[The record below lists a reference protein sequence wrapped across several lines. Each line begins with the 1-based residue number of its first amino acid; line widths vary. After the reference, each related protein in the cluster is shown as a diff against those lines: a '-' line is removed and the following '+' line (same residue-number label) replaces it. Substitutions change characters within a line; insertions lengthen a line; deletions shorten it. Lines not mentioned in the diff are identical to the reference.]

1 MKKIGAGFIFLFV
14 MCVAISTTAFA
25 KQPYSSYW
33 FPEQLLQWSPA
44 SDPDAAFN
52 RSTIPL
58 QDRFVTDGVNAH
70 ATKAPKVMALSALNS
85 GTSGV
90 PSQGSDKFGA
100 NTFTYWQYVDKLVY
114 WGGSAGEGIIVPPS
128 ADTIDAAHK
137 NGVPIVGTVFFP
149 PTVYGGKFEWVKQML
164 QQNSDGSFPAAD
176 KLIQV
181 AKYYGFDGWFINQ
194 ETEGGTPA
202 DAQKM
207 KAFLSYLESH
217 KSASMQ
223 IVWYDSMTKEG
234 SISWQN
240 ALNDKNGMF
249 LQDDNKKITDNMF
262 LNFWWKDLKSS
273 ADKAKSLDRSPY
285 DLYAGIDV
293 EAKGYDTN
301 VNWNLLFPVGQ
312 PAVTSLGI
320 YRPDWTFNSA
330 ESMEDFFTRENKFW
344 VGPNGNPGNTVS
356 DQAWKGIAD
365 NVVESSPVNKLPFI
379 TNFNTGSGQKYYV
392 RGQQVR
398 DKGWNN
404 RSLQDILPTWR
415 WIADSKGTSLT
426 PELDWSDAYYGGSS
440 LKVSG
445 DLSHNNATHLK
456 LYKTDLKIEASTKLS
471 VTYKTLNKPSLKV
484 GLAFADQPDQFIF
497 LNVKDK
503 TAPGWTTETL
513 NLTPYK
519 GKRIVALSLY
529 FDTKDTINN
538 YSIQIG
544 QLSIQNAND
553 PVKMLPAVHDLK
565 VTQSDFRDGIY
576 GDARLEW
583 KPLDQQ
589 VKQYE
594 IYRVLPDGSEVLLG
608 ATSNHVF
615 YVPEMRRI
623 DKETLTALKVV
634 AINGRYEQGQASSV
648 KISWPAYPKPIAE
661 FKADRTLVAPGES
674 VNFTDLSTE
683 VTEEWSWSF
692 ESGSPA
698 VSTSKNPVVTFNQEG
713 VYNVSLTATNSSG
726 QDTIM
731 KKALITVSKEAGAVK
746 NLALGKPATADH
758 ACGDK
763 EGAPN
768 AVDGKVTDNSK
779 WCALG
784 NLPHWLQVDL
794 GAEHQISTFIVKH
807 AESGGEWSGF
817 NTSDYTIQVSNDG
830 TNWTDVVNVQGNSA
844 AESTDAIALVKARYV
859 KLITL
864 KPTQG
869 ADTAARIYEFE
880 VYGL

>member
-1 MKKIGAGFIFLFV
+1 MKKMGTSFIFLFV
-14 MCVAISTTAFA
+14 VCVVLSTSAFA
-25 KQPYSSYW
+25 KQPYSSFW
-33 FPEQLLQWSPA
+33 FPEQLIQWNPA
-44 SDPDAAFN
+44 SDPDAVFN
-52 RSTIPL
+52 RSTVPL
-58 QDRFVTDGVNAH
+58 QDRIVGEGVNPH
-70 ATKAPKVMALSALNS
+70 ATKGPKVMALSALNP

-90 PSQGSDKFGA
+90 PSQGSGKFGA

-114 WGGSAGEGIIVPPS
+114 WAGSAGEGIIVPPS

-137 NGVPIVGTVFFP
+137 NGVPIIGTVFFP
-149 PTVYGGKFEWVKQML
+149 PTVYGGKYEWVKQML

-181 AKYYGFDGWFINQ
+181 ANYYGFDGWFINQ
-194 ETEGGTPA
+194 ETEGGTVA
-202 DAQKM
+202 DAQQM

-217 KSASMQ
+217 KSSSMH

-240 ALNDKNGMF
+240 ALNDKNAMF
-249 LQDDNKKITDNMF
+249 LQDNGKQITGSMF
-262 LNFWWKDLKSS
+262 LNFWWKELKSS
-273 ADKAKSLDRSPY
+273 AEKAKSLGRSPF

-293 EAKGYDTN
+293 EAKGYDTK
-301 VNWNLLFPVGQ
+301 VKWNLLFPDGE

-320 YRPDWTFNSA
+320 YRPDWAFNSA
-330 ESMEDFFTRENKFW
+330 ESMEDFFIRENKFW
-344 VGPNGNPGNTVS
+344 VGPNGNPGNTAT
-356 DQAWKGIAD
+356 DQAWKGIAN
-365 NVVESSPVNKLPFI
+365 NVVESSPINDLPFI

-392 RGQQVR
+392 QGKQVR

-415 WIADSKGTSLT
+415 WIADSKGTPLT
-426 PELDWSDAYYGGSS
+426 PVLDWSDAYYGGSS

-445 DLSHNNATHLK
+445 ILSHDNATHLK

-471 VTYKTLNKPSLKV
+471 VTFKTQNKPSLKV
-484 GLAFADQPDQFIF
+484 GLAFADRPDQFVF
-497 LNVKDK
+497 LDIKDK
-503 TAPGWTTETL
+503 KSEGWTTETL

-529 FDTKDTINN
+529 FDTKDTIND
-538 YSIQIG
+538 YAIQIG
-544 QLSIQNAND
+544 QLSIQNSNE
-553 PVKMLPAVHDLK
+553 PTKPLPAVRELK
-565 VTQSDFRDGIY
+565 ATQSDFRDGIY
-576 GDARLEW
+576 GNARLQW
-583 KPLDQQ
+583 IQLDQQ
-589 VKQYE
+589 TKHYE
-594 IYRVLPDGSEVLLG
+594 IYRVLPDGSDVLVG
-608 ATSNHVF
+608 ATPNHVF

-623 DKETLTALKVV
+623 DKEAATVLKVV
-634 AINGRYEQGQASSV
+634 PVNGRYEQGQASSV
-648 KISWPAYPKPIAE
+648 TIKWPAYPKPIAE

-674 VNFTDLSTE
+674 VTFTDLSTE
-683 VTEEWSWSF
+683 VTEGWSWTF

-698 VSTSKNPVVTFNQEG
+698 VSTSKYPVVTFNQEG
-713 VYNVSLTATNSSG
+713 TYSVTLTATNSSG

-731 KKALITVSKEAGAVK
+731 KKALITVSKQAGEVK
-746 NLALGKPATADH
+746 NLALGKTATADH
-758 ACGDK
+758 ACGAA
-763 EGAPN
+763 EGAPY

-794 GAEHQISTFIVKH
+794 GAEHQISAFVIKH

-817 NTSDYTIQVSNDG
+817 NTSDYIIQVSSDG
-830 TNWTDVVNVQGNSA
+830 TTWTDVANVQGNSA
-844 AESTDAIALVKARYV
+844 AETTDAIALIKARYV
-859 KLITL
+859 KLMIT

-880 VYGL
+880 VKGL

>member
-1 MKKIGAGFIFLFV
+1 MKKIGAGFIFLVV
-14 MCVAISTTAFA
+14 MCAALSTSAFA

-44 SDPDAAFN
+44 SDPDATFN
-52 RSTIPL
+52 RSTVPL
-58 QDRFVTDGVNAH
+58 QDRFVGAGANSH

-90 PSQGSDKFGA
+90 PSQGSDKFGV

-137 NGVPIVGTVFFP
+137 NGVPIIGTVFFP
-149 PTVYGGKFEWVKQML
+149 PTVYGGKYEWVKQML

-181 AKYYGFDGWFINQ
+181 AKHYGFDGWFINQ

-217 KSASMQ
+217 KSTSMH

-240 ALNDKNGMF
+240 ALNDKNAMF
-249 LQDDNKKITDNMF
+249 LQDNGKQITDSMF

-273 ADKAKSLDRSPY
+273 AEKAASLGRSPF

-293 EAKGYDTN
+293 EAKGYDTK
-301 VNWNLLFPVGQ
+301 VNWNLLFPEGE

-320 YRPDWTFNSA
+320 YRPDWAFNSA
-330 ESMEDFFTRENKFW
+330 ESMEDFFIRENKFW
-344 VGPNGNPGNTVS
+344 VGPNGNPGNTAS
-356 DQAWKGIAD
+356 SQAWKGIAND
-365 NVVESSPVNKLPFI
+365 VVEASPVNELPFI
-379 TNFNTGSGQKYYV
+379 TSFNTGSGQKYYV
-392 RGQQVR
+392 RGKQVR

-404 RSLQDILPTWR
+404 RSLQDVLPTWR
-415 WIADSKGTSLT
+415 WIADSKGTPLT
-426 PELDWSDAYYGGSS
+426 PVLDWSDAYYGGSS

-445 DLSHNNATHLK
+445 VLNHDNATHLK
-456 LYKTDLKIEASTKLS
+456 LYKTDLKIEARTKLS
-471 VTYKTLNKPSLKV
+471 VTFKTQSKPSLKV
-484 GLAFADQPDQFIF
+484 GLAFADHPGQFVF

-503 TAPGWTTETL
+503 TSPGWTTETL

-529 FDTKDTINN
+529 FDTKDTISD
-538 YSIQIG
+538 YAIQIG

-553 PVKMLPAVHDLK
+553 PIQPLPAVREFK
-565 VTQSDFRDGIY
+565 ATQSDFRNGIY
-576 GDARLEW
+576 GDARLQW

-594 IYRVLPDGSEVLLG
+594 IYRVLPDGNEVLMG
-608 ATSNHVF
+608 ATPNHVF

-623 DKETLTALKVV
+623 DKEAVTVLKVV
-634 AINGRYEQGQASSV
+634 AVNGRYEQGQASSV
-648 KISWPAYPKPIAE
+648 KVSWPAYPKPAAE

-683 VTEEWSWSF
+683 VTEGWSWTF

-713 VYNVSLTATNSSG
+713 VYSVTLTATNSSG
-726 QDTIM
+726 QDTVT

-746 NLALGKPATADH
+746 NLALGKTATADH
-758 ACGDK
+758 ACGEK

-768 AVDGKVTDNSK
+768 AVDGRVSDNSK

-794 GAEHQISTFIVKH
+794 GAEHQISTFVIKH

-817 NTSDYTIQVSNDG
+817 NTSDYTIQVSSDG
-830 TNWTDVVNVQGNSA
+830 TNWADAVKVQGNTA
-844 AESTDAIALVKARYV
+844 AETTDAIALLKARYV
-859 KLITL
+859 KLIIT
-864 KPTQG
+864 KPSQG

-880 VYGL
+880 VKGL

>member
-1 MKKIGAGFIFLFV
+1 MKKIGAGFIFLIV
-14 MCVAISTTAFA
+14 ICAALSTSALA

-52 RSTIPL
+52 RSTVPL
-58 QDRFVTDGVNAH
+58 QDRFVGAGVNSH
-70 ATKAPKVMALSALNS
+70 ATKAPKVMALSALNP

-100 NTFTYWQYVDKLVY
+100 NTFTYWQYVDQLVY

-137 NGVPIVGTVFFP
+137 NGVPILGTVFFP
-149 PTVYGGKFEWVKQML
+149 PAVYGGKYEWVKQML
-164 QQNSDGSFPAAD
+164 EQKSDGSFPAAD

-181 AKYYGFDGWFINQ
+181 AEYYGFDGWFINQ

-202 DAQKM
+202 DAQQM
-207 KAFLSYLESH
+207 KAFLRYLEVH
-217 KSASMQ
+217 KSASMHF
-223 IVWYDSMTKEG
+223 VWYDSMTKEG

-240 ALNDKNGMF
+240 ALNDKNAMF
-249 LQDDNKKITDNMF
+249 LQDNGKQITDSMF
-262 LNFWWKDLKSS
+262 LNFWWKDLESS
-273 ADKAKSLDRSPY
+273 AEKAKSLGRSPF

-293 EAKGYDTN
+293 EAKGYDTK
-301 VNWNLLFPVGQ
+301 VNWNLLFPEGK

-320 YRPDWTFNSA
+320 YRPDWAFNSA
-330 ESMEDFFTRENKFW
+330 ESMEDFFIRENKFW
-344 VGPNGNPGNTVS
+344 VGPNGDPGNTAS
-356 DQAWKGIAD
+356 SQTWKGIAND
-365 NVVESSPVNKLPFI
+365 VVEASPVNKLPFI
-379 TNFNTGSGQKYYV
+379 TSFNTGSGQKYYV
-392 RGQQVR
+392 HGKQVR

-415 WIADSKGTSLT
+415 WIADSKGTPLT
-426 PELDWSDAYYGGSS
+426 PVLDWSDAYYGGSS

-445 DLSHNNATHLK
+445 VLSHDNATHLK

-471 VTYKTLNKPSLKV
+471 VTYKTQNKPSLKV
-484 GLAFADQPDQFIF
+484 GLAFADHPDQFVF

-503 TAPGWTTETL
+503 TSPGWTTETL

-529 FDTKDTINN
+529 FDTRDTISD
-538 YSIQIG
+538 YAIHIG
-544 QLSIQNAND
+544 QLAIQNVND
-553 PVKMLPAVHDLK
+553 PIQPLPAVSGLK
-565 VTQSDFRDGIY
+565 ATSSDFRNGIY
-576 GDARLEW
+576 GDARLQW

-594 IYRVLPDGSEVLLG
+594 IYRVLPDGNEVLMG
-608 ATSNHVF
+608 ATPNHVF

-623 DKETLTALKVV
+623 DKEAVTVLKVV
-634 AINGRYEQGQASSV
+634 AVNGRYGQGQASSV
-648 KISWPAYPKPIAE
+648 KISWPAYPKPTAD

-683 VTEEWSWSF
+683 VTEGWSWTF
-692 ESGSPA
+692 DGGSPA
-698 VSTSKNPVVTFNQEG
+698 VSTAKNPVATFNQEG
-713 VYNVSLTATNSSG
+713 VYSVTLTATNSSG
-726 QDTIM
+726 QDTM
-731 KKALITVSKEAGAVK
+731 SKKALITVSKEAGSVK
-746 NLALGKPATADH
+746 NLALGKAVTADQ

-794 GAEHQISTFIVKH
+794 GAEHPISAFVIKH

-817 NTSDYTIQVSNDG
+817 NTSDYTIQVSSDG
-830 TNWTDVVNVQGNSA
+830 TNWADAVKVQGNTA
-844 AESTDAIALVKARYV
+844 AETTEAIALVKARYV
-859 KLITL
+859 KLIIT
-864 KPTQG
+864 KPSQG

-880 VYGL
+880 VKGL